1 MGEAHMTL
9 QPWPVEREELIADLG
24 IFAGWLID
32 TRSPR
37 TGEIRRVTRID
48 SSDWINIIALTPEEE
63 VLLVRQYR
71 HGTRTFTLE
80 IPGGLIDAGETAEE
94 AALRELREETGY
106 TGSGIRLIGRVAPNP
121 AFLSNHCS
129 TFLVEGCERAGEMAQ
144 EEGEDL
150 ELVVRPLSDIPALI
164 ADGEI
169 VNSLVICAFWWL
181 AQDSPDRF
189 RP

>member
-1 MGEAHMTL
+1 MTL
-9 QPWPVEREELIADLG
+9 EPWPIEEEGLIADLG
-24 IFAGWLID
+24 IFAGWRVD

-37 TGEIRRVTRID
+37 TGEARTVTRIV
-48 SSDWINIIALTPEEE
+48 SNDWINIVALTPAGE

-80 IPGGLIDAGETAEE
+80 IPGGMVDPGESAEE
-94 AALRELREETGY
+94 AAVRELREETGFA
-106 TGSGIRLIGRVAPNP
+106 GAPARRIGRVAPNP

-129 TFLVEGCERAGEMAQ
+129 TFLVEGCERVGEIEQ
-144 EEGEDL
+144 EAGEDL
-150 ELVVRPLSDIPALI
+150 ELEVRPLRDIPGLI
-164 ADGEI
+164 AGGEI

-189 RP
+189 GP

>member
-1 MGEAHMTL
+1 MTL
-9 QPWPVEREELIADLG
+9 QPWPIENEELIADMG
-24 IFAGWLID
+24 IFSGWLVR

-37 TGEIRRVTRID
+37 TGETRRITRID
-48 SSDWINIIALTPEEE
+48 SSDWINIVALTPAEE

-106 TGSGIRLIGRVAPNP
+106 EGSTVRPIGVVAPNP
-121 AFLSNHCS
+121 AFLSNQCT
-129 TFLVEGCERAGEMAQ
+129 TFLVEGCERVGEMAQ
-144 EEGEDL
+144 EDGEDL
-150 ELVVRPLSDIPALI
+150 ELVIRPLADIPALI
-164 ADGEI
+164 AGGEI
-169 VNSLVICAFWWL
+169 VNALVLCAFWWL
-181 AQDSPDRF
+181 AQAIPDRF